1 MEYQTTEKICAYAKW
16 LTQACRVA
24 GLDAEQYG
32 GTVWVIA
39 DDHRLSEQVTCQLDE
54 NGTLRWLWSWGR
66 PITHL
71 RDMTRILT
79 PDEVDE
85 LVAAIKNVVSI
96 QVPRR

>member
-1 MEYQTTEKICAYAKW
+1 MEDQTTEKIRAYAKW
-16 LTQACRVA
+16 LTQACRMA

-32 GTVWVIA
+32 ESVWIIA
-39 DDHRLSEQVTCQLDE
+39 EDHRLSEQVTCGPDE
-54 NGTLRWLWSWGR
+54 NGALRWLWSWGR

-71 RDMTRILT
+71 RDRTRILT

-96 QVPRR
+96 QERR